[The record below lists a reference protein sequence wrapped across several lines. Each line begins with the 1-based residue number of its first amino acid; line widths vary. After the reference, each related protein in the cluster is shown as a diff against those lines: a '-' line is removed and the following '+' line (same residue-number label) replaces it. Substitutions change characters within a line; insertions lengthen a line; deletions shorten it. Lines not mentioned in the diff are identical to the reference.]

1 MLSFLL
7 FILMQIIVVVLVFG
21 ILILFLM
28 ACDFW
33 CFTFFCV
40 VNLLN
45 FNTGYV
51 LSRAAAIPRAK
62 GGTLLQMKLVYNH
75 LAPLFLLLLQWMKCS
90 CTCFLHRYLDL
101 FHIVVYKV
109 NSLVDGYL

>member
-1 MLSFLL
+1 MKYT
-7 FILMQIIVVVLVFG
+7 MCMVF
-21 ILILFLM
+21 F
-28 ACDFW
+28 F
-33 CFTFFCV
+33 FFFCV
-40 VNLLN
+40 VHPLNL
-45 FNTGYV
+45 NTGCV

-75 LAPLFLLLLQWMKCS
+75 LAPLFLLLLQWMECS

-109 NSLVDGYL
+109 NT